1 MTNARKKFY
10 FMAKNNEKKTF
21 KIVAWIQ
28 KIKKIK
34 VVVHCMLDVQTKV
47 QITSKTKH
55 HMATK
60 RKDNIDTK
68 TKCLLT

>member
-1 MTNARKKFY
+1 MTNARKKIY

-47 QITSKTKH
+47 QITSKT
-55 HMATK
+55 
-60 RKDNIDTK
+60 NIIWLLNGK
-68 TKCLLT
+68 TISTRRHNVY